1 MDDTIEPAWAKRIEE
16 DVGKIAKRVDSV
28 DRRLSA
34 IESDGIPRRVTNLEA
49 EVSAMRP
56 MLQDVVEK
64 INGIAWAVKIIGGG
78 LGGVVVILQIVN
90 LIQ

>member
-1 MDDTIEPAWAKRIEE
+1 
-16 DVGKIAKRVDSV
+16 
-28 DRRLSA
+28 
-34 IESDGIPRRVTNLEA
+34 
-49 EVSAMRP
+49 
-56 MLQDVVEK
+56 VVEK